1 MDAFQEGKKHKP
13 PSKYAAHLYL
23 KNPNST
29 LNYLDLNS
37 WKNGLQ
43 QRSSLSPPKKPF
55 NPDTT
60 LNLPALAVAAN
71 QAYCGRKWKIFAV
84 NIVLGEEYIIAFG
97 GFKWTKSEWIAW
109 KPLMTTFQVN
119 DLKPEPAIRVAELW
133 QKGFLMLK
141 DTIFSTL
148 EAFIKKGLT
157 IPKIIHFTGWGTGG
171 ALATIAAITWQLES
185 YINNKFLDF
194 QVRAT
199 TFGAPRVGN
208 KYFACLIN
216 KFLDIRRVTYFKD
229 HVPHFPK
236 PKLEKET
243 MVHHELE
250 IWIVPKKLCDCPTE
264 FNIWECQGFDYNG
277 KAPRQ
282 VGVSNET
289 FFPHHGMT
297 GENQECNAGQS
308 IVQVRRNFVHAGPY
322 FGVTM
327 GDCSSL
333 PLIKLY

>member
-1 MDAFQEGKKHKP
+1 MHFQEIRGKKHKT

-23 KNPNST
+23 KKLNST
-29 LNYLDLNS
+29 LNYLDLTS
-37 WKNGLQ
+37 WKNGLK
-43 QRSSLSPPKKPF
+43 QRSSQSPPKKPF

-60 LNLPALAVAAN
+60 LDLNEIAVSAN
-71 QAYCGRKWKIFAV
+71 QAFCGRKGKDFTAT
-84 NIVLGEEYIIAFG
+84 IVFGEEYIIAFG
-97 GFKWTKSEWIAW
+97 GFIWTRSEWAAW

-119 DLKPEPAIRVAELW
+119 GLKPEPVIRVAELW
-133 QKGFLMLK
+133 QKGFLELK
-141 DTIFSTL
+141 NNFFPII
-148 EAFIKKGLT
+148 EAIIKKRMNS
-157 IPKIIHFTGWGTGG
+157 IPKMIHFTGWGTGG

-208 KYFACLIN
+208 KYFARLIN

-236 PKLEKET
+236 SKLEKET
-243 MVHHELE
+243 VMHHELE
-250 IWIVPKKLCDCPTE
+250 IWIVPGESCDCPTE

-297 GENQECNAGQS
+297 GENQVSKINL
-308 IVQVRRNFVHAGPY
+308 
-322 FGVTM
+322 
-327 GDCSSL
+327 SL
-333 PLIKLY
+333 N